1 MPTEQFITLTVSIIM
16 CGIGISTFISSL
28 LNRARNDGS
37 LTAKLEEVVK
47 GIEDIKSELKDF
59 TDWKD
64 HINQVIVEHSEKI
77 ETLFRNIARIEHQL
91 EG

>member
-1 MPTEQFITLTVSIIM
+1 MPTEQFITLTISIIM

-37 LTAKLEEVVK
+37 LTAKLEEAVK
-47 GIEDIKSELKDF
+47 GIEDIKNELKDF

-77 ETLFRNIARIEHQL
+77 ETLFRNVTRIEHQL

>member
-1 MPTEQFITLTVSIIM
+1 MPTEQFITLTISIIM

-37 LTAKLEEVVK
+37 LTAKLEEAVK
-47 GIEDIKSELKDF
+47 GIEDIKNELKDF

-64 HINQVIVEHSEKI
+64 HINQIIVEHSEKI
-77 ETLFRNIARIEHQL
+77 ETLFRNITRIEHQL

>member
-1 MPTEQFITLTVSIIM
+1 MPTEQFITLTISIIM

-77 ETLFRNIARIEHQL
+77 ETLFRNITRIEHQL

>member
-1 MPTEQFITLTVSIIM
+1 MPTEQFITLTISIIM

-37 LTAKLEEVVK
+37 LTAKLEEAVK
-47 GIEDIKSELKDF
+47 GIEDIKNELKDF

>member
-1 MPTEQFITLTVSIIM
+1 MPTEQFITLTISIIM

-37 LTAKLEEVVK
+37 LTAKLEEAVK
-47 GIEDIKSELKDF
+47 GIEDIKNELKDF

-77 ETLFRNIARIEHQL
+77 ETLFRNITRIEHQL

>member
-1 MPTEQFITLTVSIIM
+1 MPTEQFITLTISIIM

-47 GIEDIKSELKDF
+47 GIEDIKNELKDF

-64 HINQVIVEHSEKI
+64 HINQIIVEHSEKI

>member
-1 MPTEQFITLTVSIIM
+1 MPTEQFITLTISIIM

-37 LTAKLEEVVK
+37 LTAKLEEAVK
-47 GIEDIKSELKDF
+47 GIEDIKNELKDF

-64 HINQVIVEHSEKI
+64 RINQIIVEHSEKI

>member
-1 MPTEQFITLTVSIIM
+1 MPTEQFITLTISIIM

>member
-1 MPTEQFITLTVSIIM
+1 MPTEQFITLTISIIM

-37 LTAKLEEVVK
+37 LTAKLEEAVK
-47 GIEDIKSELKDF
+47 GIEDIKNELKDF
-59 TDWKD
+59 TAWKD
-64 HINQVIVEHSEKI
+64 HINQIIVEHSEKI
-77 ETLFRNIARIEHQL
+77 ETLFRNVTRIEHQL

>member
-1 MPTEQFITLTVSIIM
+1 VPTEQFITLTISIIM

-77 ETLFRNIARIEHQL
+77 ETLFRNVTRIEHQL

>member
-1 MPTEQFITLTVSIIM
+1 MPTEQFITLTISIIM

-37 LTAKLEEVVK
+37 LTAKLEEAVK
-47 GIEDIKSELKDF
+47 GIEDIKNELKDF
-59 TDWKD
+59 TTWKD

-77 ETLFRNIARIEHQL
+77 ETLFRNVTRIEHQL

>member
-1 MPTEQFITLTVSIIM
+1 MPTEQFITLTISIIM

-37 LTAKLEEVVK
+37 LTAKLEEAVQ
-47 GIEDIKSELKDF
+47 GIEDIKNELKDF

-64 HINQVIVEHSEKI
+64 RINQIIVEHSEKI

>member
-1 MPTEQFITLTVSIIM
+1 MPTEQFITLTISIIM

-37 LTAKLEEVVK
+37 LTAKLEEAVK
-47 GIEDIKSELKDF
+47 GIEDIKNELKDF

-64 HINQVIVEHSEKI
+64 HINQIIVEHSEKLKRYSAI
-77 ETLFRNIARIEHQL
+77 
-91 EG
+91 

>member
-1 MPTEQFITLTVSIIM
+1 MPTEQFITLTISIIM

-37 LTAKLEEVVK
+37 LTAKLEEAVK
-47 GIEDIKSELKDF
+47 GIEDIKNELKDF

-64 HINQVIVEHSEKI
+64 HINQIIVEHSEKI

>member
-1 MPTEQFITLTVSIIM
+1 MPTEQFITLTISIIM

-77 ETLFRNIARIEHQL
+77 ETLFRNVTRIEHQL